1 MSTSA
6 PSLLQ
11 TAVGRFRLVSA
22 VEGLSTLLLF
32 GVAMPLKYLADIP
45 EAVRIV
51 GSVHGFLFLCFVPAL
66 VLAVREAGW
75 GLGTAARFF
84 VLSMFPL
91 GAVVIELLVR
101 NLEAQPER

>member
-1 MSTSA
+1 MTHPA

-51 GSVHGFLFLCFVPAL
+51 GSAHGFLFLCFVPAL
-66 VLAVREAGW
+66 ALAVREARW

-84 VLSMFPL
+84 VLSMFPF
-91 GAVVIELLVR
+91 GAVVIELGVR
-101 NLEAQPER
+101 SLERGPKP